1 MGPKLYTLKHEM
13 PKCKEPI
20 GMVEEGFL
28 IKEKK
33 IVKRNS
39 NKEYLE
45 IKMKLKN

>member
-1 MGPKLYTLKHEM
+1 M

-39 NKEYLE
+39 NKRIFRDKNE
-45 IKMKLKN
+45 IEELKKDKEKKRIN